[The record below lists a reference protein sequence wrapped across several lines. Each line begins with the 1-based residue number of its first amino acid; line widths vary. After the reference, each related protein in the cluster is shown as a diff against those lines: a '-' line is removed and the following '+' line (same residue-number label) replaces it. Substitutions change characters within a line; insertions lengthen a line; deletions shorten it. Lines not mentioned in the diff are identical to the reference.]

1 MILSS
6 TYALY
11 VVINND
17 IGDSTVGKSALTQ
30 AFASDGTHIPK
41 AYTMVSLIA
50 FSCVVLGI

>member
-41 AYTMVSLIA
+41 AYTMVSL
-50 FSCVVLGI
+50 CVALGI